1 MAKSPF
7 PNDVNQDYGF
17 DDNQG
22 SGIDDVQASPESFEG
37 VAVVAEQKL
46 IITAR
51 LGKSGYEATVV
62 NMPDVKKKT
71 SKVSLEH
78 AAKEL
83 VNSMKLLW
91 DDFKEATSLRDQDAG
106 RKQYVYQGEPF

>member
-1 MAKSPF
+1 MARSPF
-7 PNDVNQDYGF
+7 PNDVNQENGF
-17 DDNQG
+17 DDNQD
-22 SGIDDVQASPESFEG
+22 SITDNAQASPEDFEG
-37 VAVVAEQKL
+37 IAINSVQKL

-51 LGKSGYEATVV
+51 LGKTGYEATVL

-71 SKVSLEH
+71 SKVSLEQ
-78 AAKEL
+78 AAREL

-91 DDFKEATSLRDQDAG
+91 DDFKEATSIRDQQSG